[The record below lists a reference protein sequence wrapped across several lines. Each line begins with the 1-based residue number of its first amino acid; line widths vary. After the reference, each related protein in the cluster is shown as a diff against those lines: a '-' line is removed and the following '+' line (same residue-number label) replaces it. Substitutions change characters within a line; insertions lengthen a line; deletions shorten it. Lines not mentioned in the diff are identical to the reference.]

1 MKARVCKRK
10 PIPASVSNRPHLLE
24 WLKDSANAAAYIEA
38 ALEEGD
44 AAGLL
49 QALRN
54 VAESRG
60 GVARI
65 AEKTGLNREA
75 LYRTLSRR
83 RNPQLKSL
91 AAILGAT
98 GLRLSVTPAKAPC
111 ASSVHRTGT
120 RCWTRRS
127 GREIAA

>member
-1 MKARVCKRK
+1 MTTSNEKKRK
-10 PIPASVSNRPHLLE
+10 TSAPASVPHRPHLLA
-24 WLKDSANAAAYIEA
+24 WLKEPANAAAYVEA

-44 AAGLL
+44 PAGLM

-75 LYRTLSRR
+75 LYRTLSKRG
-83 RNPQLKSL
+83 NPQLKSL
-91 AAILGAT
+91 AAILGAS
-98 GLRLSVTPAKAPC
+98 GLRLSVTPA
-111 ASSVHRTGT
+111 RG
-120 RCWTRRS
+120 
-127 GREIAA
+127 

>member
-1 MKARVCKRK
+1 MTTSKGRKRK
-10 PIPASVSNRPHLLE
+10 ASAPASVPHRPQLLQ
-24 WLKDSANAAAYIEA
+24 WLKDPANAAAYVEA

-44 AAGLL
+44 AAALL

-83 RNPQLKSL
+83 GNPQLKSL

-98 GLRLSVTPAKAPC
+98 GLRLSVTPA
-111 ASSVHRTGT
+111 
-120 RCWTRRS
+120 RR
-127 GREIAA
+127 

>member
-1 MKARVCKRK
+1 MTTSKGRKRNTSA
-10 PIPASVSNRPHLLE
+10 PASVPHRPQLLE
-24 WLKDSANAAAYIEA
+24 WLKDPANAAAYVEA

-44 AAGLL
+44 PAGIL

-75 LYRTLSRR
+75 LYRTLSKRG
-83 RNPQLKSL
+83 NPQLKSL

-98 GLRLSVTPAKAPC
+98 GLRLSVTPA
-111 ASSVHRTGT
+111 
-120 RCWTRRS
+120 
-127 GREIAA
+127 GR